1 MSKNHYTDL
10 MDQIYVGKDFYRKT
24 VEKIQQA
31 SFHYVPPVE
40 KKPFRR
46 CIILGAS
53 IVFIVII
60 TQTIYLGISQIQENP
75 FFMGGGS
82 QATIETAQIPVLE
95 WEGRRYQLQGGEI
108 SSESVGG
115 YLGTGQLLGK
125 QSPLFRKEGESPLL
139 WVTAPLVSE
148 EEYYS
153 YQFAG
158 FVSPDHTLLDV
169 IQLYEGACGPLTS
182 ISCVQDGE
190 CGPDSTSVPLP
201 YTNSSGEIQVIRSSF
216 ATCFPDSSLSTGT
229 ETLSSDSSTYFYQ
242 IETEGKEL
250 TFTFFNG
257 VSCSLSL
264 YQGNSVGSGFGY
276 LYPIPESI
284 QSWLSS

>member
-1 MSKNHYTDL
+1 MSRNHYTDL

-46 CIILGAS
+46 WIILGAS
-53 IVFIVII
+53 IVLIAI
-60 TQTIYLGISQIQENP
+60 
-75 FFMGGGS
+75 
-82 QATIETAQIPVLE
+82 
-95 WEGRRYQLQGGEI
+95 I

-169 IQLYEGACGPLTS
+169 IQLYEEACGPLTS

-190 CGPDSTSVPLP
+190 YGPDSTSVPLP
-201 YTNSSGEIQVIRSSF
+201 YTNSPEEIQGIRSSF

-229 ETLSSDSSTYFYQ
+229 ETLSSDSSTYSYQ

-264 YQGNSVGSGFGY
+264 YRGNSVGSGFGY
-276 LYPIPESI
+276 LYPIPEAV
-284 QSWLSS
+284 QSWLPL